1 MNKTIEDLQDKL
13 NAALDESDEMRSKAE
28 RLEKLNHSQRQSL
41 EEKQRK
47 EDRLIMQYD
56 KLLEQLRSEIKEKER
71 ELHAQ
76 DWAQHQH
83 DVAHAHHTHDGDPN
97 LHHHRKHS
105 KDEHPPKKRK
115 SSIEQ
120 NEQLYKKKVSQGAK
134 DSTSA
139 AAQLEIDANCFIDYS
154 NISASNTIYR

>member
-71 ELHAQ
+71 ELHA
-76 DWAQHQH
+76 
-83 DVAHAHHTHDGDPN
+83 
-97 LHHHRKHS
+97 
-105 KDEHPPKKRK
+105 
-115 SSIEQ
+115 
-120 NEQLYKKKVSQGAK
+120 
-134 DSTSA
+134 
-139 AAQLEIDANCFIDYS
+139 
-154 NISASNTIYR
+154 

>member
-76 DWAQHQH
+76 DTRGAYAKQEVVKQLQE
-83 DVAHAHHTHDGDPN
+83 VQLKLEFSQEKLSAKESSYLVQGSELQRLKEEN
-97 LHHHRKHS
+97 LMLM
-105 KDEHPPKKRK
+105 HPLPTTD
-115 SSIEQ
+115 
-120 NEQLYKKKVSQGAK
+120 NAG
-134 DSTSA
+134 
-139 AAQLEIDANCFIDYS
+139 
-154 NISASNTIYR
+154 